1 MLKNNGIS
9 RIATILIITVLVIG
23 GTYYLIHKNSQ
34 SREATKKLELGVNL
48 PSENSLKTYRNDGL
62 GIEFKYPASWPDL
75 TIRRQSGDQAPT
87 SYRGTQVL
95 ASCSSPNCALNLL
108 AYTPDYVFMGMDSG
122 GEISYLGLDIES
134 KRLACSNYS
143 ISKDCKSFEIQ
154 GRKAIV
160 AYQDYAVA
168 GGSHRVSRILLIENP
183 SHKFTG
189 LVLEASL
196 RDLDRQSAVNKTE
209 NAAYL
214 KYINGKIS
222 RNDLS
227 AEDKNMLKSF
237 DAIVSSVKF
246 IN

>member
-1 MLKNNGIS
+1 MSKKI
-9 RIATILIITVLVIG
+9 TILIIAVAVIVG
-23 GTYYLIHKNSQ
+23 GTYYFIHKNSQ

-48 PSENSLKTYRNDGL
+48 PSENNLKTYRNDGL
-62 GIEFKYPASWPDL
+62 GVEFKYPANWPDL
-75 TIRRQSGDQAPT
+75 AVRRQSEDQNPT

-95 ASCSSPNCALNLL
+95 VSCDTPNCSFDLL
-108 AYTPDYVFMGMDSG
+108 AYTPDYVFMGMDNG

-134 KRLACSNYS
+134 KRLVCSYYP

-168 GGSHRVSRILLIENP
+168 GGSHRVSRILLVENP
-183 SHKFTG
+183 NHKFTG
-189 LVLEASL
+189 IVLEAMLPSL
-196 RDLDRQSAVNKTE
+196 GRQSVVDKTE
-209 NAAYL
+209 NAAYA
-214 KYINGKIS
+214 KYSKGKIS

-237 DAIVSSVKF
+237 DVIVSSLKF

>member
-9 RIATILIITVLVIG
+9 RIATIFIIAVLVIG
-23 GTYYLIHKNSQ
+23 GTYYFIHKNSQ
-34 SREATKKLELGVNL
+34 SREAARKLELGVNL
-48 PSENSLKTYRNDGL
+48 PNENNLKTYRNEGV

-75 TIRRQSGDQAPT
+75 TIRRQSGDQNPT

-95 ASCSSPNCALNLL
+95 VSCDTPNCAFDLL
-108 AYTPDYVFMGMDSG
+108 AYTPDYVFMGMDTG
-122 GEISYLGLDIES
+122 AEISYLGLDIET
-134 KRLACSNYS
+134 KRLKCPSYY
-143 ISKDCKSFEIQ
+143 ISQDCKSFEIQ
-154 GRKAIV
+154 GRKAVV

-168 GGSHRVSRILLIENP
+168 GVSHRVSKILLIENP